1 MKQLFFC
8 FSILFII
15 MACSSKP
22 NISGRWAMEMDG
34 NQDTAIIMFGDT
46 IIAPELRIN
55 NDSVYMEIRKN
66 GIVDKEE
73 FIGVYTITGNEIT
86 VTDRYGKQKIQNIV
100 LKDDVLIITDKD
112 DPNKIIMRLIR
123 IKEES

>member
-8 FSILFII
+8 FSLLFII

-55 NDSVYMEIRKN
+55 SDSVYMEIRKN

-73 FIGVYTITGNEIT
+73 FVGVYTINGSEIT
-86 VTDRYGKQKIQNIV
+86 VTDRYGEQRIQNITI
-100 LKDDVLIITDKD
+100 KDDMLIITDKD

-123 IKEES
+123 IKEGS

>member
-1 MKQLFFC
+1 
-8 FSILFII
+8 
-15 MACSSKP
+15 
-22 NISGRWAMEMDG
+22 MEMDG

-55 NDSVYMEIRKN
+55 SDSVYMEIRKN

-73 FIGVYTITGNEIT
+73 FVGVYSITGSEIT
-86 VTDRYGKQKIQNIV
+86 ITDRYGEQRIQNITV
-100 LKDDVLIITDKD
+100 KDDMLIITDKD

-123 IKEES
+123 VKEES

>member
-8 FSILFII
+8 FSLLFII

-46 IIAPELRIN
+46 IVAPELRIN
-55 NDSVYMEIRKN
+55 SDTVYMEIRKN
-66 GIVDKEE
+66 GIVEKEE
-73 FIGVYTITGNEIT
+73 LIGIYTISGNEIT
-86 VTDRYGKQKIQNIV
+86 VTDRYGEQRIQNIV
-100 LKDDVLIITDKD
+100 FKDDMLIITDKD
-112 DPNKIIMRLIR
+112 DPNKVIMRLIR
-123 IKEES
+123 IKEEG

>member
-1 MKQLFFC
+1 MKQLFSC
-8 FSILFII
+8 FSLLFII

-46 IIAPELRIN
+46 IVAPELRIN
-55 NDSVYMEIRKN
+55 HDSVYLEIRKN

-73 FIGVYTITGNEIT
+73 FIGVYTINGNEIT
-86 VTDRYGKQKIQNIV
+86 VTDRYGKQKVQNI
-100 LKDDVLIITDKD
+100 LFKDDILVITDKE
-112 DPNKIIMRLIR
+112 DPDKIIMRLIR

>member
-8 FSILFII
+8 FSLLFII

-55 NDSVYMEIRKN
+55 SDSVYMEIRKN

-73 FIGVYTITGNEIT
+73 FVGVYSITGSEIT
-86 VTDRYGKQKIQNIV
+86 ITDRYGEQRIQNITV
-100 LKDDVLIITDKD
+100 KDDMLIITDKD

-123 IKEES
+123 VKEES

>member
-8 FSILFII
+8 FSLLFII
-15 MACSSKP
+15 MACSSKS

-46 IIAPELRIN
+46 IVAPELRIN

-73 FIGVYTITGNEIT
+73 FIGIYTINGNEIT
-86 VTDRYGKQKIQNIV
+86 VTDRYGKQKIQNIAF
-100 LKDDVLIITDKD
+100 KDDMLIITDKD

-123 IKEES
+123 IKEGG

>member
-1 MKQLFFC
+1 MKQLFSC
-8 FSILFII
+8 FSLLFII

-46 IIAPELRIN
+46 IVAPELRIN
-55 NDSVYMEIRKN
+55 NDSVYLEIRKN

-73 FIGVYTITGNEIT
+73 FIGVYTINGNEIT
-86 VTDRYGKQKIQNIV
+86 VTDRYGKQKVQNI
-100 LKDDVLIITDKD
+100 LFKDDILVITDKE
-112 DPNKIIMRLIR
+112 DPDKIIMRLIR
-123 IKEES
+123 IKEEG